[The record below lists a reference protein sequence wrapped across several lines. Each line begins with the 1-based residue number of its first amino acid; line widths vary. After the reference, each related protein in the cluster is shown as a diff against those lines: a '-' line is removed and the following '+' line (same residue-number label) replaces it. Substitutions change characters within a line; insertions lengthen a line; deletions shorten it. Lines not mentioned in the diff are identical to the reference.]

1 MPNSVEISALDVREG
16 FLFERL
22 DTRRRTADPLLAA
35 ASELN
40 LLQSRSPDKGEELR
54 AWTDRFFASAGIEET
69 EAERRLRH
77 AACLLAD
84 VGWRAHPDYRG
95 EQSFNMIAYAAF
107 IGIDHPGRAYL
118 ALSVLF
124 HHEGLSL
131 DQASSRMRD
140 LAGPR
145 LVERARLLA
154 ALMRI
159 AYPISA
165 AMAGILPRTPLF
177 VRDRRIVLELPADK
191 GPLASERLLNRMRQ
205 LAKLISLEAQIE
217 ILSSAPASAFPIG
230 SHRRRSVD
238 RIKPTQR

>member
-1 MPNSVEISALDVREG
+1 VEISALGVREG

-40 LLQSRSPDKGEELR
+40 HLQSRSPNKGEELR
-54 AWTDRFFASAGIEET
+54 TWTDRFFASAGIEET

-131 DQASSRMRD
+131 DQASARMRD

-177 VRDRRIVLELPADK
+177 VRDRRIVLELPTDK

-217 ILSSAPASAFPIG
+217 ILSSAPASALPSG
-230 SHRRRSVD
+230 QPPQGKR
-238 RIKPTQR
+238 